1 MKKISIAL
9 GCVFSL
15 LTISCDKF
23 LSLTPRDTKVVS
35 TIEDYRDIM
44 ASFMYVLKTPNT
56 AFQVSV
62 FGVGLEAVPF
72 HETVDLNL
80 AVYTGETNIN
90 NTSSLY
96 WNRTAADYT
105 QTGKKMLTWMMFN
118 TEAWSR
124 YYAFLGPIN
133 LIISDIDTAEGNN
146 EDLRHYVKGEAL
158 VWRAYALYKL
168 LQYYAPYTNGDYGI
182 PIYLTPQLDAGTTMP
197 PRETQQRVFRQIF
210 SDCDESLAL
219 LEQTRTNEWNV
230 AWRADFIHA
239 MLASVY
245 TWKAMSGAA
254 EETDWAQAETH
265 ASAALKGRTLSRTSE
280 ELKRIFDCS
289 DEAYA
294 GEVIS
299 DEFYVR
305 IMDGRYTYISNFFTA
320 YQEGDDNASD
330 GKVTAAYASLFRE
343 GDIRREAWLANDG
356 TYNNK
361 YNLLGSNGRVCNGC
375 RMPFRLAEM
384 YLIKA
389 EALCR
394 QGRASEAASVLAEF
408 CAFRYAAAPQIPAD
422 PENLLQMI
430 LDERTREFYQEGD
443 FRWLDMKRLGVRVER
458 VVNNERHVLEP
469 DDFRYTFPIPAR
481 EMEHNKNMQQNPGW
495 ENIIIY

>member
-168 LQYYAPYTNGDYGI
+168 
-182 PIYLTPQLDAGTTMP
+182 
-197 PRETQQRVFRQIF
+197 
-210 SDCDESLAL
+210 
-219 LEQTRTNEWNV
+219 
-230 AWRADFIHA
+230 
-239 MLASVY
+239 
-245 TWKAMSGAA
+245 
-254 EETDWAQAETH
+254 
-265 ASAALKGRTLSRTSE
+265 
-280 ELKRIFDCS
+280 
-289 DEAYA
+289 
-294 GEVIS
+294 
-299 DEFYVR
+299 
-305 IMDGRYTYISNFFTA
+305 
-320 YQEGDDNASD
+320 
-330 GKVTAAYASLFRE
+330 
-343 GDIRREAWLANDG
+343 
-356 TYNNK
+356 
-361 YNLLGSNGRVCNGC
+361 
-375 RMPFRLAEM
+375 
-384 YLIKA
+384 
-389 EALCR
+389 
-394 QGRASEAASVLAEF
+394 
-408 CAFRYAAAPQIPAD
+408 
-422 PENLLQMI
+422 
-430 LDERTREFYQEGD
+430 
-443 FRWLDMKRLGVRVER
+443 
-458 VVNNERHVLEP
+458 
-469 DDFRYTFPIPAR
+469 
-481 EMEHNKNMQQNPGW
+481 
-495 ENIIIY
+495 